1 MQKLLWAFIGL
12 MFTSAVVAEDW
23 RALPPAFQTEFRRLL
38 PDVGFDLAKDKVT
51 LRNRGGVLSVQETE
65 DFSLSF
71 TWRQKGG
78 KDGDVL
84 TVAYATDGNRSGSD
98 RSFEVRKAI
107 AIAFQAHAGEIT
119 IHRRDESQEKKE
131 DRNIGLGG
139 VPFKFERD
147 KDYAVKI
154 TSSGRSIHIEI
165 DGKTVLKGQVPLDFE
180 PKKGHILVYN
190 REPYAGMVQE
200 TTLSSLELL
209 LP

>member
-98 RSFEVRKAI
+98 RSFEVRMPVRSPSTDVMNPRKRKKIGISVSEVCRSNLNVIRTMQSRSRHQAVRSTLRSMEKRFSKAK
-107 AIAFQAHAGEIT
+107 
-119 IHRRDESQEKKE
+119 S
-131 DRNIGLGG
+131 
-139 VPFKFERD
+139 PW
-147 KDYAVKI
+147 
-154 TSSGRSIHIEI
+154 TSSQKKDTFSSTIENL
-165 DGKTVLKGQVPLDFE
+165 TRE
-180 PKKGHILVYN
+180 WCKK
-190 REPYAGMVQE
+190 
-200 TTLSSLELL
+200 LL
-209 LP
+209 